1 MYAMRHANHYLA
13 LGFKIDHFG
22 KEWTISSIEKKMLE

>member
-13 LGFKIDHFG
+13 VGFEIDHSG
-22 KEWTISSIEKKMLE
+22 KEWTISPIDKKVLK